1 MKEGL
6 RQYIIDKCLYG
17 EGELDDDALLFEE
30 GIMDSIGLV
39 KMLNFIEE
47 TFNISF
53 GMADVTVENFSSL
66 ATIMETL
73 EAKAKN

>member
-1 MKEGL
+1 MKEAL

-53 GMADVTVENFSSL
+53 EMSDVTVENFSSL
-66 ATIMETL
+66 AMIMETL
-73 EAKAKN
+73 ESKLEN